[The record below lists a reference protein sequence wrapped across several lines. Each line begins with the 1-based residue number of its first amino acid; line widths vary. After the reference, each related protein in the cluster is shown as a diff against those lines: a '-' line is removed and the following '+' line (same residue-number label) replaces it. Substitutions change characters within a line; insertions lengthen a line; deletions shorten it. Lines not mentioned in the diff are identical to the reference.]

1 MYTSS
6 SLSPLSL
13 LLSEVTVS
21 DSSLSLPGKYS
32 SSDSIPSCS
41 VYFATSADNQCE
53 RDACGGSLVMVVV
66 RLYIQD
72 SASSVLF
79 VLQVLISSLGN
90 CFPLNHKGI
99 SSPSMFLVHPEL
111 QWSIY
116 VSQGSVQCLYW

>member
-53 RDACGGSLVMVVV
+53 RDDCGGSAG
-66 RLYIQD
+66 D
-72 SASSVLF
+72 GSG
-79 VLQVLISSLGN
+79 SSLHTRFCVIGAFRFTGIDKLIGKL
-90 CFPLNHKGI
+90 FPTEPQRHKFTVHI
-99 SSPSMFLVHPEL
+99 SGPH
-111 QWSIY
+111 
-116 VSQGSVQCLYW
+116 